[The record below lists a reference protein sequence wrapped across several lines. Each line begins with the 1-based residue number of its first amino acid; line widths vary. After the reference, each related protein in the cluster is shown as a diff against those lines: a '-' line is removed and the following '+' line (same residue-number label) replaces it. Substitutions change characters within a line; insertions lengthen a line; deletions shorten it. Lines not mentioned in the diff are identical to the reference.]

1 MSSHHHR
8 AAAFERESKSS
19 ISQKYPRSK
28 SFGFASKIACWCF
41 FLFQFV
47 AATWGQ
53 GFIIHEHDP
62 RFRMPRPWHPENRSY
77 RVKELAVDANIKDQ
91 IASTSVTQIF
101 ENTGSVPIEATFVF
115 PLPYD
120 GAVDKMT
127 FLVDGREI
135 EAKLLPANQARS
147 IYEGYVR
154 RNQDPALLEWMGHGM
169 FKSSV
174 FPISVGQTR
183 TVTLRYSQLLR
194 KDQRMTDYVFP
205 MTAAKYTSQP
215 LEKLS
220 IRVAIEAADEIKSIY
235 SPSHEIQLN
244 RDDSRHAVVRHTAE
258 KTIPANDFRLVFDVA
273 AGKVSANVL
282 SYWPEGDDQGYFLLL
297 ASPEFK
303 NSSEIPL
310 RKTVIFV
317 VDQSGSM
324 SGQKIEQAREA
335 AKFVLQN
342 LRPDDLFNIIR
353 YENEVVNLA
362 PELQRFNESSRE
374 SAVGF
379 INSINSGGGTNI
391 DGALK
396 AAMGMIPSGDDP
408 SYVVFLTDGLP
419 TVGETNEL
427 KIAKNCLEANKFG
440 ARLISFGVGFD
451 VNSRL
456 LDRLARENNGQSEYV
471 TPNENIET
479 VVGNLYKK
487 LSAPVLAKLNLQFN
501 FSSAI
506 ATDGDVTNR
515 IYPQKLTDLFAGS
528 QLVVVGRYKKAG
540 PAKIKLSGQVSK
552 KEEAFEFDVNF
563 AERGQHNSNQFVRQ
577 LWAVRRIGEIIDLM
591 DMNGRNEELIKELV
605 ELSIRHGIVTPYTSY
620 LADENQKPNQLSD
633 FRSNAALADKSVAEL
648 EENAF
653 GAQGFGLRVRKQEM
667 KNAEL
672 AAALPATR
680 AGLDKPTA
688 GIGGGGNSD
697 IGGEGGPS
705 GLRGIRKVGN
715 ATIYQRG
722 NLLIADNAAAI
733 DIEKDQSVI
742 KLKKFSDE
750 YFKLIAQNTAEEN
763 LIIAQQDKEE
773 MLIVLRGKTY
783 LIQQP

>member
-1 MSSHHHR
+1 MNGYH
-8 AAAFERESKSS
+8 
-19 ISQKYPRSK
+19 QGRST
-28 SFGFASKIACWCF
+28 FGRNWKWVFS
-41 FLFQFV
+41 FV
-47 AATWGQ
+47 AFWQLVSIAFGQ

-62 RFRMPRPWHPENRSY
+62 HFRIPRPWHPQHRSY
-77 RVKELAVDANIKDQ
+77 RVKELSVDANIKDQ
-91 IASTSVTQIF
+91 IASTSVTQVF

-115 PLPYD
+115 PLPYE

-135 EAKLLPANQARS
+135 EAKLLPADQARS

-154 RNQDPALLEWMGHGM
+154 RNQDPALLEWMGSGL

-174 FPISVGQTR
+174 FPIPVGQSR

-194 KDQRMTDYVFP
+194 RDQRMTDYVFP
-205 MTAAKYTSQP
+205 MSAAKYTSQP

-220 IRVAIEAADEIKSIY
+220 LRIAIEAGEEIKSIY

-244 RDDSRHAVVRHTAE
+244 RDDQRHAVVRHTAE
-258 KTIPANDFRLVFDVA
+258 KIVPSSDFRLVFDVA
-273 AGKVSANVL
+273 AGKLSANVL
-282 SYWPEGDDQGYFLLL
+282 SYWPEGEDQGYFLML

-324 SGQKIEQAREA
+324 SGQKIDQAREA

-342 LRPDDLFNIIR
+342 LRPDDLFNIVR
-353 YENEVVNLA
+353 YENQVVSLA

-396 AAMGMIPSGDDP
+396 AAMGMITTGDDP
-408 SYVVFLTDGLP
+408 PYVVFLTDGLP

-427 KIAKNCLEANKFG
+427 RIAKNCQEANKFG

-456 LDRLARENNGQSEYV
+456 LDRLARENSGQSEYV

-487 LSAPVLAKLNLQFN
+487 ISAPVLTKLDLKFN
-501 FSSAI
+501 FPSAV
-506 ATDGDVTNR
+506 ATDGDVANR
-515 IYPQKLTDLFAGS
+515 IYPQKLTDLFSGS
-528 QLVVVGRYKKAG
+528 QLVVVGRYKKSG

-552 KEEAFEFDVNF
+552 KEEAFEFDVNL

-577 LWAVRRIGEIIDLM
+577 LWAVRRIGEIIDLI
-591 DMNGRNEELIKELV
+591 DLNGRNEELVNELV

-620 LADENQKPNQLSD
+620 LADENQRANQLSD
-633 FRSNAALADKSVAEL
+633 FRGNAEEAAQSFGGLERQASGAE
-648 EENAF
+648 A
-653 GAQGFGLRVRKQEM
+653 FGLRLRKQEM
-667 KNAEL
+667 KNADL
-672 AAALPATR
+672 AAQLPASAALPAR
-680 AGLDKPTA
+680 ERPSVGL
-688 GIGGGGNSD
+688 GGGG
-697 IGGEGGPS
+697 GGGGDGEATGPQS
-705 GLRGIRKVGN
+705 GLQGIRKVGN
-715 ATIYQRG
+715 VTIYQRG
-722 NLLIADNAAAI
+722 NLLIADNASKI
-733 DIEKDQSVI
+733 DIEKDQTVTKI
-742 KLKKFSDE
+742 KKFSDE
-750 YFKLIAQNTAEEN
+750 YFKLIEQNTADEN
-763 LIIAQQDKEE
+763 LIIAQQEHEE
-773 MLIVLRGKTY
+773 MLIVLRGKAY